1 MVHYEQKHQYFE
13 QNHLYFEHY
22 LSCFEQNSRYFEHFC
37 VGFDH
42 YSRVKPLILL
52 ESNSKIQLLDL
63 HKKLLIIQLSII
75 LERNTGNFKTS
86 NYKRLLLGKMRV
98 YWSPRS
104 CLFHFLSSE
113 FWVKTVNKI
122 EEFLFY

>member
-1 MVHYEQKHQYFE
+1 MKEML
-13 QNHLYFEHY
+13 HLKLKSLDFEHY

-42 YSRVKPLILL
+42 YTRVKPFILL

-63 HKKLLIIQLSII
+63 HKKLLTFQLRRI
-75 LERNTGNFKTS
+75 LERTTGNFKTS
-86 NYKRLLLGKMRV
+86 KYKRLLLGKMRV

-104 CLFHFLSSE
+104 CLFLFLSSE
-113 FWVKTVNKI
+113 F
-122 EEFLFY
+122 